1 MPANPLQGRLFVFGD
16 LHGHI
21 NKLEALLKQIRTV
34 FRPDK
39 DKYVFVGDYIDK
51 GPDSK
56 KVVQRLLE
64 LSYSG
69 VKTVFLV
76 GNHESMLLD
85 DYLSGKRPHFFLN
98 NGGLSTLKS
107 YGLHKTKPKDTRFP
121 PEHMK
126 FFNNL
131 RLYYR
136 ESGYLFV
143 HAGLRPGIPLK
154 QQSVHDLL
162 WIREEFYE
170 QDHDWEDWIIFGHT
184 PFHNPFLKGKL
195 IGIDT
200 GVEFGGPLTC
210 LVLPDMMVLQE

>member
-1 MPANPLQGRLFVFGD
+1 MPDSGQQGRLFVFGD

-21 NKLEALLKQIRTV
+21 DKLNTLLNRIRPV
-34 FRPDK
+34 FRREV
-39 DKYVFVGDYIDK
+39 DKYIFVGDYIDK

-56 KVVQRLLE
+56 KVVERLIRLA
-64 LSYSG
+64 SSG
-69 VKTVFLV
+69 VKTVFMV

-85 DYLSGKRPHFFLN
+85 DYLTGKRPHFFLD

-107 YGLHKTKPKDTRFP
+107 YGLHKTKPKDTVFP
-121 PEHMK
+121 PAHRN
-126 FFNNL
+126 FFSNL
-131 RLYYR
+131 RLYHR

-154 QQSVHDLL
+154 EQSVQDLL
-162 WIREEFYE
+162 WIREEFYQQE
-170 QDHDWEDWIIFGHT
+170 YDGRDWVVFGHT

-210 LVLPDMMVLQE
+210 LVLPDMMIMQE

>member
-1 MPANPLQGRLFVFGD
+1 MPDNGQHGRIFVFGD
-16 LHGHI
+16 VHGHI
-21 NKLEALLKQIRTV
+21 DKLNALLDRIRLV
-34 FRPDK
+34 FRPK
-39 DKYVFVGDYIDK
+39 VDKYIFVGDYIDK

-56 KVVQRLLE
+56 KVVERLVGLAA
-64 LSYSG
+64 SG

-85 DYLSGKRPHFFLN
+85 DYLTGRRPHFFLD

-121 PEHMK
+121 PSHAR

-131 RLYYR
+131 RLYHR
-136 ESGYLFV
+136 EGGYLFV

-154 QQSVHDLL
+154 EQSVRDLL
-162 WIREEFYE
+162 WIREEFFQEDY
-170 QDHDWEDWIIFGHT
+170 DWEEYVIFGHT
-184 PFHNPFLKGKL
+184 PFHNPFVQGKL

-210 LVLPDMMVLQE
+210 LVLPDMMIMQE